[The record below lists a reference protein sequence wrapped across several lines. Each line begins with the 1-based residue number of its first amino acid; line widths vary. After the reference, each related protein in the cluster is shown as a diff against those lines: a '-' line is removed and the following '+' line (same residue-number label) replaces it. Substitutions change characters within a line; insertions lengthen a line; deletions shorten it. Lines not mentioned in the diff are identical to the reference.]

1 MRVANTDN
9 SENMKATA
17 AGSPLARGRNYEKLM
32 CIWPINTTA
41 ATERTAESRY
51 GSVIANG
58 MAQCWRLPASCSAFW
73 PEPKSLS

>member
-1 MRVANTDN
+1 MCVANTDN

-41 ATERTAESRY
+41 VTERTAESRY

-58 MAQCWRLPASCSAFW
+58 MAQCRLLPASRSAFR